1 MACQMTK
8 ARLEP
13 CKDVVG
19 GLKNVFIA
27 NFDAIPFTQITFQGT
42 DGEISAIAGSP
53 DVFRYELRGTSD
65 FNETITTSRDNGTTF
80 FEQVLTLNLKKL
92 SPQSHKEI
100 KFLASNRPKI
110 FVEDNNGNIFLAGAE
125 FGMDMTAGNITRG
138 AAMGDSSGY
147 TLTFTGME
155 RQPAE
160 FLNDNLAAIGVNQ
173 SSSFISDI

>member
-1 MACQMTK
+1 MACQITK

-27 NFDAIPFTQITFQGT
+27 NFDAIPFANITFGGT
-42 DGEISAIAGSP
+42 DGEISAVSGTP
-53 DVFRYELRGTSD
+53 TVFQYELRGTSD

-160 FLNDNLAAIGVNQ
+160 FLNDAMGNLGIDQ
-173 SSSFISDI
+173 SASFIGDI